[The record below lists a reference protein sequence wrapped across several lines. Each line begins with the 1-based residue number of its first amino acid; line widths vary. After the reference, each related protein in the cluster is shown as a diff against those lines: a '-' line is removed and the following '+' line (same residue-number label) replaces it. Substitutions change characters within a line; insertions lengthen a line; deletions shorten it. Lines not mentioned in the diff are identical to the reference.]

1 METLD
6 MPHPIREELLSQKYY
21 FQSLVEQAHHCG
33 LLSDRELS
41 AIQTDLLLILAKQT
55 EQWSLGESSSIP
67 IEKAQDIMTSILFVI
82 GIQLKSYQTPEQ
94 AIEMLKSEPL
104 NTLFINGLRLVQQK
118 KAICRRLQKRILN
131 HLLATPNVYYR
142 STIADGING
151 FFKLYRPQFAAQEIH
166 ITADY
171 PVFMGRPQL
180 EGIEFIE
187 KYLRCIQAENAFC
200 VCFAPQDIHHLL
212 CGLTEDYRSIPLNI
226 FEPVLLSALGLIIRN
241 RSPLRLNLTEKDISI
256 LQQKFS
262 EQSEMEVQD
271 CLRNA
276 LSALNAEMNLPQIS
290 MQYAALCIPNIVATI
305 LNAVKLK
312 TLDKAFL
319 LPAYPEQE
327 PQIVLSYG
335 DRMSDREYQKL
346 VGRILQSDNSE
357 EKIALIFDEIHS
369 LADLLDI
376 LSDSELCA
384 DDFCLL
390 VSKLP
395 LPVFVL
401 LLSQYPNDDFL
412 ERESEQQL
420 FAALQERKQ
429 QLSAEGRQQVE
440 QMVKPF

>member
-1 METLD
+1 M
-6 MPHPIREELLSQKYY
+6 
-21 FQSLVEQAHHCG
+21 
-33 LLSDRELS
+33 
-41 AIQTDLLLILAKQT
+41 
-55 EQWSLGESSSIP
+55 
-67 IEKAQDIMTSILFVI
+67 
-82 GIQLKSYQTPEQ
+82 
-94 AIEMLKSEPL
+94 
-104 NTLFINGLRLVQQK
+104 
-118 KAICRRLQKRILN
+118 
-131 HLLATPNVYYR
+131 
-142 STIADGING
+142 
-151 FFKLYRPQFAAQEIH
+151 
-166 ITADY
+166 
-171 PVFMGRPQL
+171 
-180 EGIEFIE
+180 
-187 KYLRCIQAENAFC
+187 
-200 VCFAPQDIHHLL
+200 
-212 CGLTEDYRSIPLNI
+212 
-226 FEPVLLSALGLIIRN
+226 
-241 RSPLRLNLTEKDISI
+241 
-256 LQQKFS
+256 QQKFS

-276 LSALNAEMNLPQIS
+276 LSALNTEMNLPQIS

-312 TLDKAFL
+312 TLDKVFL

-420 FAALQERKQ
+420 FVALQERKQ
-429 QLSAEGRQQVE
+429 QLSAEERQQVE
-440 QMVKPF
+440 RMVKPF

>member
-1 METLD
+1 M
-6 MPHPIREELLSQKYY
+6 
-21 FQSLVEQAHHCG
+21 
-33 LLSDRELS
+33 
-41 AIQTDLLLILAKQT
+41 
-55 EQWSLGESSSIP
+55 
-67 IEKAQDIMTSILFVI
+67 
-82 GIQLKSYQTPEQ
+82 
-94 AIEMLKSEPL
+94 
-104 NTLFINGLRLVQQK
+104 
-118 KAICRRLQKRILN
+118 
-131 HLLATPNVYYR
+131 
-142 STIADGING
+142 
-151 FFKLYRPQFAAQEIH
+151 
-166 ITADY
+166 
-171 PVFMGRPQL
+171 
-180 EGIEFIE
+180 
-187 KYLRCIQAENAFC
+187 
-200 VCFAPQDIHHLL
+200 
-212 CGLTEDYRSIPLNI
+212 CGLTEDYRSVPLNI

-276 LSALNAEMNLPQIS
+276 LSALNTEMNLPQIS

-312 TLDKAFL
+312 TLDKVFL

-420 FAALQERKQ
+420 FVALQERKQ
-429 QLSAEGRQQVE
+429 QLSAEERQQVE
-440 QMVKPF
+440 RMVKPF